1 MTEPT
6 PPADTQ
12 HSPTAIPT
20 PDTLMLGRTP
30 GQRGAEILAGLR
42 AELLPSP
49 ETNALAKFS
58 GRLTARLVMT
68 MEKSQAALNYV
79 AVRPASLTAL
89 AHPFIADKSAP
100 VIVDIACGFSPRG
113 MLLAREYP
121 DATIIE
127 IDLPDVVHDKRNRLR
142 QARKLE
148 VPQNIHWIGADL
160 GKCALSEVLQGTRAD
175 VVIAEGLTA
184 YFTPEDNTTI
194 ARHARDSLKEGG
206 AFIAD
211 YPQREGMAHAQK
223 ATRFFSRQAG
233 EYLGIM
239 DSPEQLKQVL
249 ADAGY
254 SAVDITTPTE
264 CARRFRLPLPV
275 LDFSYF
281 VVATY

>member
-1 MTEPT
+1 MTDQPNAE
-6 PPADTQ
+6 
-12 HSPTAIPT
+12 HYPTAAPSH
-20 PDTLMLGRTP
+20 DSLMLGRTS

-68 MEKSQAALNYV
+68 IEKSQAALNYV
-79 AVRPASLTAL
+79 AVRPSSLTAL
-89 AHPFIADKSAP
+89 ARPFLQDKSAP

-113 MLLAREYP
+113 MLLAREFP
-121 DATIIE
+121 NASIIE
-127 IDLPDVVHDKRNRLR
+127 IDLPDVVKDKRERLTR
-142 QARKLE
+142 SREIKM
-148 VPQNIHWIGADL
+148 PQNIRWIGADL
-160 GKCALSEVLQGTRAD
+160 GKRALNEVLDSQLAD

-184 YFTPEDNTTI
+184 YFTPEDNTRI
-194 ARHARDSLKEGG
+194 AQQVRESLKDGG

-211 YPQREGMAHAQK
+211 YPQREGMENAQK

-239 DSPEQLKQVL
+239 NDEAQLKTVVL
-249 ADAGY
+249 NAGY
-254 SAVDITTPTE
+254 SKVDLYVASQ
-264 CARRFRLPLPV
+264 CANMFKLPKPV

-281 VVATY
+281 VVATK

>member
-1 MTEPT
+1 MTDQSNAE
-6 PPADTQ
+6 
-12 HSPTAIPT
+12 HYPTAAPSH
-20 PDTLMLGRTP
+20 DSLMLGRTS

-68 MEKSQAALNYV
+68 IEKSQAALNYI
-79 AVRPASLTAL
+79 AVRPSSLTGL
-89 AHPFIADKSAP
+89 ARPFLTDKSAP

-113 MLLAREYP
+113 MLLAREFP
-121 DATIIE
+121 NASIIE
-127 IDLPDVVHDKRNRLR
+127 IDLPDVVNDKRERLTR
-142 QARKLE
+142 SRE
-148 VPQNIHWIGADL
+148 VKMPQNIRWIGADL
-160 GKCALSEVLQGTRAD
+160 GRRALNEVLDNHQAD

-184 YFTPEDNTTI
+184 YFSHEDNVRI
-194 ARHARDSLKEGG
+194 GQHVRASLKEGG

-211 YPQREGMAHAQK
+211 YPQREGMANAQK

-239 DSPEQLKQVL
+239 DNEEQLKKVL
-249 ADAGY
+249 QDAGY
-254 SAVDITTPTE
+254 SKVELYVASQ
-264 CARRFRLPLPV
+264 CADMFKLPRPV

-281 VVATY
+281 VVATK